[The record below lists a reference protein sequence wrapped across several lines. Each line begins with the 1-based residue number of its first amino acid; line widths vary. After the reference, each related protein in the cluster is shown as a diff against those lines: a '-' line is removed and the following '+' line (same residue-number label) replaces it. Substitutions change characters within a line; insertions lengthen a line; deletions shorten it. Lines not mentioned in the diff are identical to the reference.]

1 MPTLREIKSRIGSV
15 RSTLKITSAMKLVS
29 SSKLRRAQLA
39 IEAMRPYQRQ
49 MDGIL
54 ETLLSAGARLPEV
67 HVADGAPLAIVAMS
81 SNASLCGGF
90 NSGVIAKVKGVLAE
104 KPGAVVYS
112 IGRKMADAMRKA
124 GYPSPENLNA
134 LAEKPAY
141 GPAAELVGRLAED
154 FEEGRIS
161 GVVLVYSHF
170 VSAAKQVP
178 VAEQLLPAT
187 EISPRASLGRDDND
201 GQDLGR
207 DDKAGATPVIS
218 SDPTSVISSD
228 PTSVISSEAE
238 GEVEKSVDKDYIVEP
253 SAPEMLE
260 ALFPKSI
267 KLKLYTAL
275 LDSAASEHAA
285 RTVAMQ
291 TATDNGENL
300 LAELTLIYNKTRQ
313 QKITTEILDLAG
325 GKIDE

>member
-1 MPTLREIKSRIGSV
+1 MATLREIKSRISSV

-29 SSKLRRAQLA
+29 SSKLRRAQNA
-39 IEAMRPYQRQ
+39 IESMRPYQRQ

-54 ETLLSAGARLPEV
+54 QALLEAGAKMPEAQV
-67 HVADGAPLAIVAMS
+67 KEGAPLAIVAVS

-90 NSGVIAKVKGVLAE
+90 NSGVIAKLKAVLADN
-104 KPGAVVYS
+104 PDAVVYCA
-112 IGRKMADAMRKA
+112 GRKVADAMRKA
-124 GYPSPENLNA
+124 GRPSPENLNA
-134 LAEKPAY
+134 LSEKPAY
-141 GPAAELVGRLAED
+141 GPAADLAGRLMDD
-154 FEEGRIS
+154 FEAGRIS

-187 EISPRASLGRDDND
+187 
-201 GQDLGR
+201 
-207 DDKAGATPVIS
+207 V
-218 SDPTSVISSD
+218 
-228 PTSVISSEAE
+228 VISSEAE
-238 GEVEKSVDKDYIVEP
+238 GEVEKSIDKDYIVEP
-253 SAPEMLE
+253 SAQEMLS
-260 ALFPKSI
+260 ALLPKSI

-285 RTVAMQ
+285 RTIAMQ

-325 GKIDE
+325 GKIEE

>member
-1 MPTLREIKSRIGSV
+1 MATLREIKGRISSV

-29 SSKLRRAQLA
+29 SSKLRRAQNA
-39 IEAMRPYQRQ
+39 IESMRPYQRQ

-54 ETLLSAGARLPEV
+54 KALLEAGAKMPEA
-67 HVADGAPLAIVAMS
+67 HVEKGAPLAIVAVS

-90 NSGVIAKVKGVLAE
+90 NSSVIAKVKAVLADNRD
-104 KPGAVVYS
+104 ALVYCV
-112 IGRKMADAMRKA
+112 GRKVADAMRKM
-124 GYPSPENLNA
+124 GKPSPENLNA
-134 LAEKPAY
+134 LSEKPAY
-141 GPAAELVGRLAED
+141 GPAAELAGRLMED

-178 VAEQLLPAT
+178 VAEQLLPTTA
-187 EISPRASLGRDDND
+187 
-201 GQDLGR
+201 
-207 DDKAGATPVIS
+207 VI
-218 SDPTSVISSD
+218 PGET
-228 PTSVISSEAE
+228 E
-238 GEVEKSVDKDYIVEP
+238 GEAGEYADFIVEP
-253 SAPEMLE
+253 SAQEMLS
-260 ALFPKSI
+260 ALLPKSI

-285 RTVAMQ
+285 RTIAMQ

-325 GKIDE
+325 GKIEE

>member
-39 IEAMRPYQRQ
+39 IEAMRPYQKQ

-54 ETLLSAGARLPEV
+54 ETLLSAGARLPEA
-67 HVADGAPLAIVAMS
+67 HVADDAPLAIVAMS

-90 NSGVIAKVKGVLAE
+90 NSGVIAKVKGVLADN
-104 KPGAVVYS
+104 PGAVVYS

-187 EISPRASLGRDDND
+187 EISPRGPSDLGRDDN
-201 GQDLGR
+201 
-207 DDKAGATPVIS
+207 
-218 SDPTSVISSD
+218 
-228 PTSVISSEAE
+228 SVISSEAE
-238 GEVEKSVDKDYIVEP
+238 KSDYIVEP

-325 GKIDE
+325 GKIEE

>member
-29 SSKLRRAQLA
+29 SSKLRRAQNA
-39 IEAMRPYQRQ
+39 IESMRPYQRQ

-54 ETLLSAGARLPEV
+54 QTLLEAGAKMPEANV
-67 HVADGAPLAIVAMS
+67 KKGAPLAIVAVS

-90 NSGVIAKVKGVLAE
+90 NAGVIAKVKAVLADN
-104 KPGAVVYS
+104 PDAVVYCA
-112 IGRKMADAMRKA
+112 GRKVADAMRKA
-124 GYPSPENLNA
+124 GRPSPENLNA
-134 LAEKPAY
+134 LSEKPAY
-141 GPAAELVGRLAED
+141 GPASDLAGRLMDD
-154 FEEGRIS
+154 FEAGRIS

-178 VAEQLLPAT
+178 VAEQLLPAS
-187 EISPRASLGRDDND
+187 EISPRASLGRDDN
-201 GQDLGR
+201 
-207 DDKAGATPVIS
+207 T
-218 SDPTSVISSD
+218 
-228 PTSVISSEAE
+228 VISSEVE
-238 GEVEKSVDKDYIVEP
+238 GGVEKSLDKDYIVEP
-253 SAPEMLE
+253 SAQEMLS
-260 ALFPKSI
+260 ALLPKSI

-285 RTVAMQ
+285 RTIAMQ

>member
-1 MPTLREIKSRIGSV
+1 MATLREIKGRISSV

-54 ETLLSAGARLPEV
+54 QALLEAGARIPEAEV
-67 HVADGAPLAIVAMS
+67 KADAPLAIVAIS
-81 SNASLCGGF
+81 SNSSLCGGF
-90 NSGVIAKVKGVLAE
+90 NSAVIAKVKAVLADN
-104 KPGAVVYS
+104 PDALVYS
-112 IGRKMADAMRKA
+112 AGRKVADAMRKV
-124 GYPSPENLNA
+124 GKPSPENLNA
-134 LAEKPAY
+134 LSEKPAY
-141 GPAAELVGRLAED
+141 GPASDLAARLMED
-154 FEEGRIS
+154 FADGRIS

-170 VSAAKQVP
+170 VSAARQVP
-178 VAEQLLPAT
+178 VAERLLPAV
-187 EISPRASLGRDDND
+187 EISPRGPEGLGRDD
-201 GQDLGR
+201 R
-207 DDKAGATPVIS
+207 I
-218 SDPTSVISSD
+218 
-228 PTSVISSEAE
+228 VISSE
-238 GEVEKSVDKDYIVEP
+238 VEKSDFIVEP
-253 SAPEMLE
+253 SAQEMM
-260 ALFPKSI
+260 ADLFPKSI
-267 KLKLYTAL
+267 KLKLYTAF

-325 GKIDE
+325 GKIEE

>member
-1 MPTLREIKSRIGSV
+1 MATLREIKGRISSV

-54 ETLLSAGARLPEV
+54 EALLSAGARIPE
-67 HVADGAPLAIVAMS
+67 AKGKEGAPVAIVAVS

-90 NSGVIAKVKGVLAE
+90 NSSVIAKVKAVLADN
-104 KPGAVVYS
+104 PDAVVYCA
-112 IGRKMADAMRKA
+112 GRKVADAMRKI
-124 GYPSPENLNA
+124 GKPSPENLNA
-134 LAEKPAY
+134 LSEKPAY
-141 GPAAELVGRLAED
+141 GPAAALAGKLMDD
-154 FEEGRIS
+154 FAEGRIS
-161 GVVLVYSHF
+161 KVMLVYSHF
-170 VSAAKQVP
+170 VSSAKQVA
-178 VAEQLLPAT
+178 VAEQLLPAAEVY
-187 EISPRASLGRDDND
+187 EIHSAPLEPRYDKESPLEPRYDKDSPLEPRYDKEASLVIPSG
-201 GQDLGR
+201 GE
-207 DDKAGATPVIS
+207 AGVEE
-218 SDPTSVISSD
+218 SDF
-228 PTSVISSEAE
+228 
-238 GEVEKSVDKDYIVEP
+238 IVEP
-253 SAPEMLE
+253 SAQEMLS

-285 RTVAMQ
+285 RTIAMQ

-325 GKIDE
+325 GKIEE

>member
-1 MPTLREIKSRIGSV
+1 MATLREIKGRISSV

-29 SSKLRRAQLA
+29 SSKLRRAQNA

-54 ETLLSAGARLPEV
+54 QALLEAGAKMPEA
-67 HVADGAPLAIVAMS
+67 HVKEGAPLAIVAVS

-90 NSGVIAKVKGVLAE
+90 NSSVIAKVKAVLADN
-104 KPGAVVYS
+104 PDAMVYCA
-112 IGRKMADAMRKA
+112 GRKVADAMRKM
-124 GYPSPENLNA
+124 GKPSPENLNA
-134 LAEKPAY
+134 LSEKPAY
-141 GPAAELVGRLAED
+141 GPASDLAGRLMDD

-187 EISPRASLGRDDND
+187 AVIPSGGE
-201 GQDLGR
+201 
-207 DDKAGATPVIS
+207 AG
-218 SDPTSVISSD
+218 
-228 PTSVISSEAE
+228 
-238 GEVEKSVDKDYIVEP
+238 VEEYADFIVEP
-253 SAPEMLE
+253 SAQEMLS
-260 ALFPKSI
+260 ALLPKSI
-267 KLKLYTAL
+267 KLKLYTAF

-285 RTVAMQ
+285 RTIAMQ

-300 LAELTLIYNKTRQ
+300 LSELTLIYNKTRQ

-325 GKIDE
+325 GKIEE

>member
-1 MPTLREIKSRIGSV
+1 MATLREIKGRISSV

-29 SSKLRRAQLA
+29 SSKLRRAQNA
-39 IEAMRPYQRQ
+39 IESMRPYQRQ

-54 ETLLSAGARLPEV
+54 QALLEAGAKMPEA
-67 HVADGAPLAIVAMS
+67 HVEKGAPLAIVAVS

-90 NSGVIAKVKGVLAE
+90 NSSVIAKAKAVLADNRD
-104 KPGAVVYS
+104 ALVYCV
-112 IGRKMADAMRKA
+112 GRKVADAMRKM
-124 GYPSPENLNA
+124 GKPSPENLND
-134 LAEKPAY
+134 LSEKPAY
-141 GPAAELVGRLAED
+141 GPAAELAGRLMED

-187 EISPRASLGRDDND
+187 A
-201 GQDLGR
+201 
-207 DDKAGATPVIS
+207 VI
-218 SDPTSVISSD
+218 PGET
-228 PTSVISSEAE
+228 E
-238 GEVEKSVDKDYIVEP
+238 GEAGEYADFIVEP
-253 SAPEMLE
+253 SAQEMLS
-260 ALFPKSI
+260 ALLPKSI

-285 RTVAMQ
+285 RTIAMQ

-325 GKIDE
+325 GKIEE

>member
-1 MPTLREIKSRIGSV
+1 MATLREIKGRISSV

-29 SSKLRRAQLA
+29 SSKLRRAQNA
-39 IEAMRPYQRQ
+39 IESMRPYQSQ

-54 ETLLSAGARLPEV
+54 QALLEAGAKIPEV
-67 HVADGAPLAIVAMS
+67 KVKADAPLAVVAVS

-90 NSGVIAKVKGVLAE
+90 NSSVIAKAKAVLADN
-104 KPGAVVYS
+104 PDALVYCA
-112 IGRKMADAMRKA
+112 GRKVADAMRKM
-124 GYPSPENLNA
+124 GKPSPENLNA
-134 LAEKPAY
+134 LSEKPAY
-141 GPAAELVGRLAED
+141 GPAADLAGRLMED

-170 VSAAKQVP
+170 VSAAKQVV

-187 EISPRASLGRDDND
+187 EISPRATLGRDDF
-201 GQDLGR
+201 
-207 DDKAGATPVIS
+207 
-218 SDPTSVISSD
+218 
-228 PTSVISSEAE
+228 
-238 GEVEKSVDKDYIVEP
+238 IVEP
-253 SAPEMLE
+253 SAQEMLS
-260 ALFPKSI
+260 ALLPKSI

-285 RTVAMQ
+285 RTIAMQ

-325 GKIDE
+325 GKIDQQ

>member
-29 SSKLRRAQLA
+29 SSKLRRAQNA
-39 IEAMRPYQRQ
+39 IESMRPYQRQ

-54 ETLLSAGARLPEV
+54 QTLLEAGAKMPEAQV
-67 HVADGAPLAIVAMS
+67 KEGAPLAIVAVS

-90 NSGVIAKVKGVLAE
+90 NAGVIAKVKAVLADN
-104 KPGAVVYS
+104 PNAVVYCA
-112 IGRKMADAMRKA
+112 GRKVADAMRKA
-124 GYPSPENLNA
+124 GHPSPENLNA
-134 LAEKPAY
+134 LSEKPAY
-141 GPAAELVGRLAED
+141 GPAANLAGRLMAD

-161 GVVLVYSHF
+161 GVMLVYSHF

-187 EISPRASLGRDDND
+187 A
-201 GQDLGR
+201 
-207 DDKAGATPVIS
+207 
-218 SDPTSVISSD
+218 
-228 PTSVISSEAE
+228 VISSE
-238 GEVEKSVDKDYIVEP
+238 GEVEESDYIVEP
-253 SAPEMLE
+253 SAQDMLS
-260 ALFPKSI
+260 ALLPKSI

-285 RTVAMQ
+285 RTIAMQ

-325 GKIDE
+325 GKIEE

>member
-29 SSKLRRAQLA
+29 SSKLRRAQNA
-39 IEAMRPYQRQ
+39 IESMRPYQRQ

-54 ETLLSAGARLPEV
+54 QTLLEAGAKMPEAQV
-67 HVADGAPLAIVAMS
+67 KEGAPLAIVAVS

-90 NSGVIAKVKGVLAE
+90 NAGVIAKVKAVLADN
-104 KPGAVVYS
+104 PDAVVYCA
-112 IGRKMADAMRKA
+112 GRKVADAMRKA
-124 GYPSPENLNA
+124 GRPSPENLNA
-134 LAEKPAY
+134 LSEKPAY
-141 GPAAELVGRLAED
+141 GPAADLAGRLMDD

-178 VAEQLLPAT
+178 VAEQLLPAS
-187 EISPRASLGRDDND
+187 EISPRAALGRDDND
-201 GQDLGR
+201 
-207 DDKAGATPVIS
+207 
-218 SDPTSVISSD
+218 
-228 PTSVISSEAE
+228 VISSEAE
-238 GEVEKSVDKDYIVEP
+238 GEVEKSIDKDYIVEP
-253 SAPEMLE
+253 SAQEMLS
-260 ALFPKSI
+260 ALLPKSI

-285 RTVAMQ
+285 RTIAMQ

-325 GKIDE
+325 GKIEE

>member
-1 MPTLREIKSRIGSV
+1 MATLREIKGRISSV

-54 ETLLSAGARLPEV
+54 QALLEAGARIPEAEV
-67 HVADGAPLAIVAMS
+67 KADAPLAIVAIS
-81 SNASLCGGF
+81 SNSSLCGGF
-90 NSGVIAKVKGVLAE
+90 NSAVIAKVKAVLADN
-104 KPGAVVYS
+104 PDALVYS
-112 IGRKMADAMRKA
+112 AGRKVADAMRKV
-124 GYPSPENLNA
+124 GKPSPENLNA
-134 LAEKPAY
+134 LSEKPAY
-141 GPAAELVGRLAED
+141 GPASDLAARLMED
-154 FEEGRIS
+154 FADGRIS

-178 VAEQLLPAT
+178 VAERLLPAD
-187 EISPRASLGRDDND
+187 I
-201 GQDLGR
+201 
-207 DDKAGATPVIS
+207 
-218 SDPTSVISSD
+218 
-228 PTSVISSEAE
+228 VISSEGEA
-238 GEVEKSVDKDYIVEP
+238 EVEKSDFIVEP
-253 SAPEMLE
+253 SAQEMM
-260 ALFPKSI
+260 ADLFPKSI
-267 KLKLYTAL
+267 KLKLYTAF

-325 GKIDE
+325 GKIEE

>member
-1 MPTLREIKSRIGSV
+1 MATLREIKGRISSV

-29 SSKLRRAQLA
+29 SSKLRRAQNA
-39 IEAMRPYQRQ
+39 IESMRPYQRQ

-54 ETLLSAGARLPEV
+54 KALLEAGAKMPEA
-67 HVADGAPLAIVAMS
+67 HVEKGAPLAIVAVS

-90 NSGVIAKVKGVLAE
+90 NSSVIAKAKAVLADNRD
-104 KPGAVVYS
+104 ALVYCV
-112 IGRKMADAMRKA
+112 GRKVADAMRKM
-124 GYPSPENLNA
+124 GKPSPENLNA
-134 LAEKPAY
+134 LSEKPAY
-141 GPAAELVGRLAED
+141 GPAAELAGKLMED

-178 VAEQLLPAT
+178 VAEQLLPAS
-187 EISPRASLGRDDND
+187 EISPRGPEGIGRDDN
-201 GQDLGR
+201 
-207 DDKAGATPVIS
+207 V
-218 SDPTSVISSD
+218 
-228 PTSVISSEAE
+228 VISSEAE
-238 GEVEKSVDKDYIVEP
+238 VEKSEYIVEP
-253 SAPEMLE
+253 SAQEMLS
-260 ALFPKSI
+260 ALLPKSI

-285 RTVAMQ
+285 RTIAMQ

-325 GKIDE
+325 GKIEE

>member
-67 HVADGAPLAIVAMS
+67 HVADDAPLAIVAMS

-90 NSGVIAKVKGVLAE
+90 NSGVIAKVKGVLADN
-104 KPGAVVYS
+104 PGAVVYS

-141 GPAAELVGRLAED
+141 GPAAELVGRLADD

-201 GQDLGR
+201 F
-207 DDKAGATPVIS
+207 
-218 SDPTSVISSD
+218 
-228 PTSVISSEAE
+228 
-238 GEVEKSVDKDYIVEP
+238 IVEP

-325 GKIDE
+325 GKIEE

>member
-29 SSKLRRAQLA
+29 SSKLRRAQNA
-39 IEAMRPYQRQ
+39 IESMRPYQRQ

-54 ETLLSAGARLPEV
+54 QALLEAGAKMPEV
-67 HVADGAPLAIVAMS
+67 KVKADAPLAVVAVS

-90 NSGVIAKVKGVLAE
+90 NSSVIAKVKAVLADN
-104 KPGAVVYS
+104 PDAVVYCA
-112 IGRKMADAMRKA
+112 GRKVADAMRKA
-124 GYPSPENLNA
+124 GRPSPENLNA
-134 LAEKPAY
+134 LSEKPAY
-141 GPAAELVGRLAED
+141 GPAADLAGRLMDD

-178 VAEQLLPAT
+178 VAEQLLPT
-187 EISPRASLGRDDND
+187 N
-201 GQDLGR
+201 
-207 DDKAGATPVIS
+207 V
-218 SDPTSVISSD
+218 
-228 PTSVISSEAE
+228 VISSEAD
-238 GEVEKSVDKDYIVEP
+238 DKEYIVEP
-253 SAPEMLE
+253 SAQEMLS
-260 ALFPKSI
+260 ALLPKSI
-267 KLKLYTAL
+267 KLKLYTAF

-285 RTVAMQ
+285 RTIAMQ

>member
-39 IEAMRPYQRQ
+39 IEAMRPYQKQ
-49 MDGIL
+49 MAGIL

-201 GQDLGR
+201 GQNLGQ
-207 DDKAGATPVIS
+207 
-218 SDPTSVISSD
+218 
-228 PTSVISSEAE
+228 E
-238 GEVEKSVDKDYIVEP
+238 DKDYIVEP

>member
-1 MPTLREIKSRIGSV
+1 MATLREIKGRISSV

-29 SSKLRRAQLA
+29 SSKLRRAQNA
-39 IEAMRPYQRQ
+39 IESMRPYQRQ

-54 ETLLSAGARLPEV
+54 QTLLEAGAKMPEAQV
-67 HVADGAPLAIVAMS
+67 KEGAPLAIVAVS

-90 NSGVIAKVKGVLAE
+90 NAGVIAKLKAVLADN
-104 KPGAVVYS
+104 PDAVVYCA
-112 IGRKMADAMRKA
+112 GRKVADAMRKA
-124 GYPSPENLNA
+124 GRPSPENLNA
-134 LAEKPAY
+134 LSEKPAY
-141 GPAAELVGRLAED
+141 GPAADLAGRLMDD

-178 VAEQLLPAT
+178 VAEQLLPAS
-187 EISPRASLGRDDND
+187 EISPRAALGRDDNTVISSE
-201 GQDLGR
+201 
-207 DDKAGATPVIS
+207 ATPVIS
-218 SDPTSVISSD
+218 SEV
-228 PTSVISSEAE
+228 E
-238 GEVEKSVDKDYIVEP
+238 GGVEKSLDNDYIVEP
-253 SAPEMLE
+253 SAQEMLS
-260 ALFPKSI
+260 ALLPKSI

-285 RTVAMQ
+285 RTIAMQ

-325 GKIDE
+325 GKIEE

>member
-67 HVADGAPLAIVAMS
+67 HVADDAPLAIVAMS

-178 VAEQLLPAT
+178 VAEQLLPTT

-218 SDPTSVISSD
+218 SE

-260 ALFPKSI
+260 ALFPKSL